1 MKIDLPKNAEILI
14 TICISPL
21 NSFNLE
27 TDKLDICP
35 DFDEELVDES
45 NNDKENIQ
53 NVSNSSEGHIS
64 GGHPNEV
71 PTDHQNQEQE
81 AKGDSL
87 ETTPSINESVPP
99 SEQLLTSVIESP
111 VFESAQSVPEV
122 LSMPV
127 DETVAIPLE
136 MLTPAPEVIQPIP
149 ENSTIPIP
157 EVLSELLVPPV
168 RVVDLPVIA
177 PTCDRNLNSTLT
189 LQEFTKQLIAA
200 TKDLLYPSESDFPI
214 EVLSKG
220 LNIKMPPIKGIEV
233 RSLER
238 VFPSFLWQVDPDDQ
252 QTGNAERATIAD
264 RWKALYNLIKQ
275 NSIATAWHYPV
286 KQNRYTHE
294 QVVIMLHPQGL
305 VGLRIKLVET

>member
-21 NSFNLE
+21 DSFNPE

-53 NVSNSSEGHIS
+53 NVSNSSEGSIS

-71 PTDHQNQEQE
+71 PADHQNQEQE
-81 AKGDSL
+81 AKGESP
-87 ETTPSINESVPP
+87 ETTPSLNNESVYPP
-99 SEQLLTSVIESP
+99 STPVIESQ
-111 VFESAQSVPEV
+111 VFELVQPVPKV
-122 LSMPV
+122 LSIPV
-127 DETVAIPLE
+127 EEPVAIPLE

-157 EVLSELLVPPV
+157 EVLSEQLVPPV
-168 RVVDLPVIA
+168 QVVDLPVIA
-177 PTCDRNLNSTLT
+177 PTCDRNINSSLT
-189 LQEFTKQLIAA
+189 LPEFTNQLIAA

-214 EVLSKG
+214 EVVSKG
-220 LNIKMPPIKGIEV
+220 LNTKMPPIKGIEV

-294 QVVIMLHPQGL
+294 QIVILLHPQGL